1 MPRAPAA
8 PPRPRCSA
16 GRGSEQLKTAVSG
29 ANETPSTEY
38 HGLQNHSFQ
47 NKKKYSSTTWKL
59 GRNHCAYAV
68 TQMTPLLLALS
79 PSRAARQAGPQ
90 ESRAEAQRQSGTPV
104 NSPLTRG
111 RSHQF
116 ERKGPTQVPTIAR
129 CGRPSRRVA
138 SCSAINC
145 RHRPRRR
152 ARERQRHLLWEKNE
166 GKKVYVKCRRA

>member
-1 MPRAPAA
+1 VERNTYYV
-8 PPRPRCSA
+8 
-16 GRGSEQLKTAVSG
+16 LTTDYKII
-29 ANETPSTEY
+29 
-38 HGLQNHSFQ
+38 HF
-47 NKKKYSSTTWKL
+47 KIKKYSSTSWKL
-59 GRNHCAYAV
+59 GRNHWQTVRAYPDDSPAG
-68 TQMTPLLLALS
+68 LLLALS

-90 ESRAEAQRQSGTPV
+90 ESRAQAQRQSGTPV

-111 RSHQF
+111 CSHQF

-152 ARERQRHLLWEKNE
+152 QRHLLWGKNE
-166 GKKVYVKCRRA
+166 GKKFT